1 MGKYKNKSYSL
12 RIENELMNKVKALA
26 DIEDRPTNKQI
37 ERILREYIKRYE
49 EENGTIQTELPHQ
62 LPE

>member
-49 EENGTIQTELPHQ
+49 EENGTIQTEFPHQ

>member
-49 EENGTIQTELPHQ
+49 EENGTIQTESLHQ

>member
-37 ERILREYIKRYE
+37 ERILREYIKQYE
-49 EENGTIQTELPHQ
+49 EENGIIQTEHPHQ

>member
-26 DIEDRPTNKQI
+26 DRPTNKQI

-49 EENGTIQTELPHQ
+49 EENGTIQTEQLHQ

>member
-37 ERILREYIKRYE
+37 ERILREYIKKYE
-49 EENGTIQTELPHQ
+49 EENGIIQTELPHQ